1 MSEIIH
7 GQVTFLLVTLCCG
20 MALILGYEI
29 LRLLRWMFWHP
40 GILTWTEDIL
50 YWAAA
55 SVPVYYIFF
64 VYNDGEIRWYGA
76 LMLVTGAWLYEK
88 GISRPV
94 RGVLVKVFG
103 SHKPSLV
110 KWIRKKRNKRKQNK
124 TCKDNK
130 DSKQKKR

>member
-1 MSEIIH
+1 
-7 GQVTFLLVTLCCG
+7 
-20 MALILGYEI
+20 
-29 LRLLRWMFWHP
+29 
-40 GILTWTEDIL
+40 
-50 YWAAA
+50 
-55 SVPVYYIFF
+55 
-64 VYNDGEIRWYGA
+64 
-76 LMLVTGAWLYEK
+76 MLVTGAWLYEK

-110 KWIRKKRNKRKQNK
+110 KWISKKRNKRKQNK